1 MTGEEQ
7 RNTIAAL
14 SEYLKKEGV
23 SFFLLAYQSEGDL
36 TCTVDAGN
44 DLPQALA
51 YIIGDNDFEEVFA
64 TALAIHAQRTGKFVQ
79 IDNEQNY
86 NEN

>member
-1 MTGEEQ
+1 MTGKEQ

-23 SFFLLAYQSEGDL
+23 SYFLLAYQSEGDL
-36 TCTVDAGN
+36 TCTVDAGG

-51 YIIGDNDFEEVFA
+51 YIIGDNNLEEVFA
-64 TALAIHAQRTGKFVQ
+64 TALAIHAQRTGNFVK
-79 IDNEQNY
+79 INNEQNF

>member
-1 MTGEEQ
+1 MTREEQ

-36 TCTVDAGN
+36 TCAVDAGD

-51 YIIGDNDFEEVFA
+51 YIIGDNDFDEVFA
-64 TALAIHAQRTGKFVQ
+64 TALAIHAQRTGNFVK
-79 IDNEQNY
+79 ISNKQNF